1 MGDCMK
7 KIVIG
12 ILAHVD
18 AGKTTLSE
26 SLLYLS
32 GSIRKLGRVDH
43 QNAFLDYNHQ
53 ERDRGITIF
62 SKQAIFDWKD
72 VQITLI
78 DTPGHADF
86 SAEMERTLQ
95 ILDYAILVINGLDG
109 VQPHTETIWRL
120 LEHYQVPT
128 FIFMNKMDM
137 TSYSKSELILNVQQ
151 QLDNHCLDFTQQN
164 DEFYENIAL
173 IDENMLD
180 EYLTTQT
187 ISIQNIKNMIETR
200 QVFPLFFGSALKL
213 NGVEEFM
220 DALLLYTN
228 EKKYSHDFG
237 AIVYKVTYEENVRLT
252 HIKITGG
259 KLLAK
264 SKLSDDEKI
273 DQVRRYTGQKYEMIN
288 EAYAGDIVALKGL
301 KNIQPGTGLGFESTS
316 HQPVLSSYMNYRI
329 VLPANCDQHQ
339 MLKNLQLL
347 SDEDPSLHVTY
358 HSQSDEIRVQLMGE
372 IQIEILK
379 NMIQER
385 FHVNVDFDQGQI
397 LYKETILNT
406 VEGVGHFEPLRHYA
420 EVHLLLEP
428 LEVGSGLQ
436 FATECSEDI
445 LSRSFQRLI
454 LSHLQEKEHS
464 GVLIGAPITDMKIT
478 LLIGKAH
485 QKHSEG
491 GDFREATYRA
501 VRQGLKMAESIILE
515 PYYQFYLE
523 IPSDCLSRALYDL
536 EEKHGTFQIPDVIED
551 TVIIE
556 GQAPVSCLQDYQQEV
571 ISYTKGK
578 GRLICALSGYQPCHN
593 QEEVI
598 LQFNYDSEA
607 DIHHPTG
614 SIFCAHGAGFYV
626 NWQEVRD
633 YMHVHSG
640 WTPEKKNQPSPQRS
654 TSYQSSDKEL
664 DAIFENTYGPVKRR
678 LADDYYCK
686 EPLAESMR
694 VQVKPECILVDGYNV
709 IHSWSEL
716 KELANMN
723 LGAARDKLVDILSNY
738 QGYRQ
743 CLMIIVFDAY
753 KVKENQGTL
762 QQNHDIYI
770 VYTKEAQTADMYI
783 ERVTHHLAQDYRVV
797 VATSDALEQTIVIGR
812 GAQRISSRELKLEVE
827 SLGKERFDEFQRKQ
841 EKSRN
846 YLLEDIQD
854 WNEKE

>member
-1 MGDCMK
+1 MK

-26 SLLYLS
+26 SMLYLS

-43 QNAFLDYNHQ
+43 QNAFLDYDHQ

-72 VQITLI
+72 IQMTLI

-109 VQPHTETIWRL
+109 VQSHTETIWRL
-120 LEHYQVPT
+120 LAHYQVPT

-137 TSYSKSELILNVQQ
+137 TPYSQSELLLNVQQ
-151 QLDNHCLDFTQQN
+151 QLDNHCLDFTLQ
-164 DEFYENIAL
+164 DDSFYENMAL
-173 IDENMLD
+173 INDELFN

-187 ISIQNIKNMIETR
+187 ISNQNIKNMIETR
-200 QVFPLFFGSALKL
+200 QVFPLYFGSALKL
-213 NGVEEFM
+213 SGIEDFM
-220 DALLLYTN
+220 DALLIYTN
-228 EKKYSHDFG
+228 EKEYSDDFG
-237 AIVYKVTYEENVRLT
+237 ALVYKVTYEDHVRLT
-252 HIKITGG
+252 HIKMTGG
-259 KLLAK
+259 KLLVK
-264 SKLSDDEKI
+264 SKLSEDEKI
-273 DQVRRYTGQKYEMIN
+273 DQIRRYMGQKYEIVN

-301 KNIQPGTGLGFESTS
+301 KAIQPGTGLGFELTS

-339 MLKNLQLL
+339 MLRNLQLL
-347 SDEDPSLHVTY
+347 SDEDPTLHIAY
-358 HSQSDEIRVQLMGE
+358 DSQLDEIRVQFMGE

-379 NMIQER
+379 NIIQER
-385 FHVNVDFDQGQI
+385 FHETVDFDQGQI
-397 LYKETILNT
+397 LYKETILDS

-428 LEVGSGLQ
+428 LEAGSGLQ
-436 FATECSEDI
+436 FSTQCSEDI
-445 LSRSFQRLI
+445 LSRSYQRLI
-454 LSHLQEKEHS
+454 LTHLQEKEHL

-501 VRQGLKMAESIILE
+501 VRQGLKMAKSVILE
-515 PYYQFYLE
+515 PYYQFRLE
-523 IPSDCLSRALYDL
+523 IPNDCLSRALYDL
-536 EEKHGTFQIPDVIED
+536 EEKHGNFKIPDIIQE
-551 TVIIE
+551 TVMIE
-556 GQAPVSCLQDYQQEV
+556 GTAPVACLQDYQQEV
-571 ISYTKGK
+571 ISYTKGR
-578 GRLICALSGYQPCHN
+578 GRLTCFLSGYQPCHN
-593 QEEVI
+593 EEDVRR
-598 LQFNYDSEA
+598 QMNYDSEK
-607 DIHHPTG
+607 DINNPTG

-626 NWQEVRD
+626 NWQQVRD
-633 YMHVHSG
+633 YMHVHSD
-640 WTPEKKNQPSPQRS
+640 WILDKKENQTQDYYVSHAS
-654 TSYQSSDKEL
+654 EDEEL
-664 DAIFENTYGPVKRR
+664 DAIFEKTYGPVKRR
-678 LADDYYCK
+678 LADDYYRQ
-686 EPLAESMR
+686 EPVTESMR
-694 VQVKPECILVDGYNV
+694 VQMKPECMLVDGYNV
-709 IHSWSEL
+709 IHSWPEL

-723 LGAARDKLVDILSNY
+723 LGAARDRLIDILGNY

-753 KVKENQGTL
+753 KVQENQGTL
-762 QQNHDIYI
+762 QQNHNIYI

-783 ERVTHHLAQDYRVV
+783 ERATHHLAQDYRVI

-812 GAQRISSRELKLEVE
+812 GAQRMSSRELKLEIDAI
-827 SLGKERFDEFQRKQ
+827 GKERFEEFQRKQ

-846 YLLEDIQD
+846 FLLEDIQN
-854 WNEKE
+854 WNKKE

>member
-1 MGDCMK
+1 MK

-26 SLLYLS
+26 SMLYLS

-109 VQPHTETIWRL
+109 VQSHTETIWRL

-151 QLDNHCLDFTQQN
+151 HLDNHCLDFTQQN
-164 DEFYENIAL
+164 NEFYENIAL
-173 IDENMLD
+173 IDEEILD
-180 EYLTTQT
+180 EYITKQT

-200 QVFPLFFGSALKL
+200 EIFPLYFGSALKL
-213 NGVEEFM
+213 NGVEDFM
-220 DALLLYTN
+220 NALLLYTN
-228 EKKYSHDFG
+228 EKRYPNDFG
-237 AIVYKVTYEENVRLT
+237 ALVYKVTYEENVRLT
-252 HIKITGG
+252 HIKMTGG
-259 KLLAK
+259 KLQVK
-264 SKLSDDEKI
+264 SKLNEDEKI
-273 DQVRRYTGQKYEMIN
+273 DQIRRYTGQKYDIVN
-288 EAYAGDIVALKGL
+288 EVYAGDIVALKGL
-301 KNIQPGTGLGFESTS
+301 KTIQPGMGLGFESTS
-316 HQPVLSSYMNYRI
+316 YQSILSSYMNYRI
-329 VLPANCDQHQ
+329 VLPDNCDQHQ
-339 MLKNLQLL
+339 MLRNLQLL
-347 SDEDPSLHVTY
+347 SDEDPTLHVTY
-358 HSQSDEIRVQLMGE
+358 HSQLDEIRVQLMGE

-428 LEVGSGLQ
+428 LEAGSGLK
-436 FATECSEDI
+436 FATECSEDT
-445 LSRSFQRLI
+445 LSRSYQRLI
-454 LSHLQEKEHS
+454 LTHLQEKEHI

-501 VRQGLKMAESIILE
+501 VRQGLKMAESVILE
-515 PYYQFYLE
+515 PYYQFRLE
-523 IPSDCLSRALYDL
+523 IPNDCLSRALYDL
-536 EEKHGTFQIPDVIED
+536 EEKHGIFKIPDIIED
-551 TVIIE
+551 TVVIE
-556 GQAPVSCLQDYQQEV
+556 GTAPVACLQDYQSEV
-571 ISYTKGK
+571 ITYTRGK
-578 GRLICALSGYQPCHN
+578 GRLTCTLSGYQRCHN
-593 QEEVI
+593 SEEI
-598 LQFNYDSEA
+598 ISQMNYDSEA
-607 DIHHPTG
+607 DVHNPTG

-640 WTPEKKNQPSPQRS
+640 WTSGKKDNQSLQQYVSHRS
-654 TSYQSSDKEL
+654 EDEEL
-664 DAIFENTYGPVKRR
+664 DAIFEKTYGPVKRR
-678 LADDYYCK
+678 LADDYYRQ
-686 EPLAESMR
+686 EPVTESMR
-694 VQVKPECILVDGYNV
+694 VQMKPECMLVDGYNV
-709 IHSWSEL
+709 IHAWPEL

-723 LGAARDKLVDILSNY
+723 LGVARDKLIDILSNY

-783 ERVTHHLAQDYRVV
+783 ERATHHLAQEYRIV

-827 SLGKERFDEFQRKQ
+827 SLGKERFNEFQRKQ
-841 EKSRN
+841 EKNRN
-846 YLLEDIQD
+846 YLLEDIQN
-854 WNEKE
+854 WNEEE

>member
-1 MGDCMK
+1 MK

-26 SLLYLS
+26 SMLYLS

-43 QNAFLDYNHQ
+43 QNAFLDYDHQ

-72 VQITLI
+72 IQMTLI

-109 VQPHTETIWRL
+109 VQSHTETIWRL
-120 LEHYQVPT
+120 LAHYQVPT

-137 TSYSKSELILNVQQ
+137 TPYSQSELLLNVQQ
-151 QLDNHCLDFTQQN
+151 QLDNHCLDFTLQ
-164 DEFYENIAL
+164 DDSFYENMAL
-173 IDENMLD
+173 INDNLFN

-187 ISIQNIKNMIETR
+187 ISNQNIKNMIETR
-200 QVFPLFFGSALKL
+200 QVFPLYFGSALKL
-213 NGVEEFM
+213 SGIEDFM
-220 DALLLYTN
+220 DALLIYTN
-228 EKKYSHDFG
+228 EKEYSDDFG
-237 AIVYKVTYEENVRLT
+237 ALVYKVTYEDHVRLT
-252 HIKITGG
+252 HIKMTGG
-259 KLLAK
+259 KLLVK
-264 SKLSDDEKI
+264 SKLSEDEKI
-273 DQVRRYTGQKYEMIN
+273 DQIRRYMGQKYEIVN

-301 KNIQPGTGLGFESTS
+301 KAIQPGTGLGFELTS

-339 MLKNLQLL
+339 MLRNLQLL
-347 SDEDPSLHVTY
+347 SDEDPTLHIAY
-358 HSQSDEIRVQLMGE
+358 DSQLDEIRVQFMGE

-379 NMIQER
+379 NIIQER
-385 FHVNVDFDQGQI
+385 FHETVDFDQGQI
-397 LYKETILNT
+397 LYKETILDS

-428 LEVGSGLQ
+428 LEAGSGLQ
-436 FATECSEDI
+436 FSTQCSEDI
-445 LSRSFQRLI
+445 LSRSYQRLI
-454 LSHLQEKEHS
+454 LTHLQEKEHL

-501 VRQGLKMAESIILE
+501 VRQGLKMAKSVILE
-515 PYYQFYLE
+515 PYYQFRLE
-523 IPSDCLSRALYDL
+523 IPNDCLSRALYDL
-536 EEKHGTFQIPDVIED
+536 EEKHGNFKIPDIIQE
-551 TVIIE
+551 TVMIE
-556 GQAPVSCLQDYQQEV
+556 GTAPVACLQDYQQEV
-571 ISYTKGK
+571 ISYTKGR
-578 GRLICALSGYQPCHN
+578 GRLTCFLSGYQPCHN
-593 QEEVI
+593 EEDVRR
-598 LQFNYDSEA
+598 QMNYDSEK
-607 DIHHPTG
+607 DINNPTG

-626 NWQEVRD
+626 NWQQVRD
-633 YMHVHSG
+633 YMHVHSD
-640 WTPEKKNQPSPQRS
+640 WILDKKENQTQDYYVSHAS
-654 TSYQSSDKEL
+654 EDEEL
-664 DAIFENTYGPVKRR
+664 DAIFEKTYGPVKRR
-678 LADDYYCK
+678 LADDYYRQ
-686 EPLAESMR
+686 EPVTESMR
-694 VQVKPECILVDGYNV
+694 VQMKPECMLVDGYNV
-709 IHSWSEL
+709 IHSWPEL

-723 LGAARDKLVDILSNY
+723 LGAARDRLIDILGNY

-753 KVKENQGTL
+753 KVQENQGTL
-762 QQNHDIYI
+762 QQNHNIYI

-783 ERVTHHLAQDYRVV
+783 QRATHHLAQDYRVI

-812 GAQRISSRELKLEVE
+812 GAQRMSSRELKLEIDAI
-827 SLGKERFDEFQRKQ
+827 GKERFEEFQRKQ

-846 YLLEDIQD
+846 FLLKDIQN
-854 WNEKE
+854 WNKKE